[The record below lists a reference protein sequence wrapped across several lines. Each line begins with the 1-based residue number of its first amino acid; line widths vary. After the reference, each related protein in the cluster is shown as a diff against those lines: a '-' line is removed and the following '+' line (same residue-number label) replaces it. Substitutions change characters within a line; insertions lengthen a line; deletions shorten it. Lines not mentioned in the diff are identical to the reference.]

1 MQYRSTCPLSNF
13 LDIIGDKWSLL
24 IIRDLF
30 IGRNTYSEFLKSPEK
45 ISTNVLVDR
54 VKKLIDMKIITFER
68 DQNDKK
74 IKYYKLTKKGID
86 LFPIITEMSMWS
98 RNHLDMDFHPL
109 AIETFN
115 EIDQKGKLKH
125 INDVVTS
132 FNNELIN
139 F

>member
-1 MQYRSTCPLSNF
+1 
-13 LDIIGDKWSLL
+13 
-24 IIRDLF
+24 
-30 IGRNTYSEFLKSPEK
+30 
-45 ISTNVLVDR
+45 
-54 VKKLIDMKIITFER
+54 
-68 DQNDKK
+68 
-74 IKYYKLTKKGID
+74 
-86 LFPIITEMSMWS
+86 MWS